1 MASNDIPGASNRQNS
16 HEPRFDVSVVRK
28 DFPILGKL
36 INGNPLVYLDSA
48 ATSQK
53 PNSVID
59 SLVRYYNAE
68 NANVHRGIHSLS
80 QEATEVFEGAREK
93 IRSFINAS
101 NSKEII
107 FVRGTTEGIN
117 LISQTFG
124 RQNISE
130 DDEIIVSAM
139 EHHSNIVPWQILCKE
154 RGAKLRVIPIT
165 DSGEIVFEEF
175 QKLLNPRTK
184 LVSIVHLSNTLGT
197 INPVESIIQ
206 ASHQAG
212 VPVLL
217 DGAQSVPHVPI
228 DVQKLDCDFLVFSGH
243 KLYGPTGIGVV
254 YGKEGLLES
263 MPPFQG
269 GGDMIRSVT
278 FEETLFNELPYKFE
292 AGTPNIAGAVGLG
305 AAIDYV
311 NGIGIN
317 NIFEYEHDLLEYA
330 SERLVS
336 IPGLQL
342 IGTAKNKA
350 DILSFIL
357 EGIHP
362 HDIGTILDEHG
373 VAIRTG
379 HHCTMPLMQ
388 RLGIP
393 ATARA
398 SLAFYNTKEE
408 IDILCDVI
416 NKVKEVFR

>member
-1 MASNDIPGASNRQNS
+1 MPINDIPGSDNRQS
-16 HEPRFDVSVVRK
+16 FHGPKFDVSLIRK

-36 INGNPLVYLDSA
+36 INGKPLVYLDSA

-53 PNSVID
+53 PKSVID

-80 QEATEVFEGAREK
+80 QEATEVFEGSREK

-101 NSKEII
+101 HSKEII

-117 LISQTFG
+117 LVSQTYG
-124 RQNISE
+124 RQNIWE
-130 DDEIIVSAM
+130 NDEIIVSAM

-206 ASHQAG
+206 ASHRAG

-217 DGAQSVPHVPI
+217 DAAQSAPHVPI
-228 DVQKLDCDFLVFSGH
+228 DVQQLDCDFLVFSGH

-254 YGKEGLLES
+254 YGKEALLES
-263 MPPFQG
+263 MPPYQG

-292 AGTPNIAGAVGLG
+292 AGTPNISGAVGLG

-317 NIFEYEHDLLEYA
+317 NIFEYEHDLLEYG

-357 EGIHP
+357 DGVHP
-362 HDIGTILDEHG
+362 HDIGTILDEYG

-398 SLAFYNTKEE
+398 SLAFYNTREE

-416 NKVKEVFR
+416 NKVKEVFK